1 MDKIELIIDD
11 KHDVWHVKTKVEL
24 TFDNIEYLKSIPKYF
39 EHITFIGKKDTS
51 RFVVN
56 TCYITLISGKRLEM
70 TSIEFN
76 ELILYKSDMSKC
88 FLINFID
95 NDRDIV
101 FEALENFRKYSSPE
115 EKDRQLIEIE
125 KECSHYECKD
135 EVIYRQKSNDNNFIW
150 TYGIFSHYEGHDNDT
165 IAVINGKRFYL
176 CGYEILPYVGHE
188 DMVGTNK

>member
-1 MDKIELIIDD
+1 
-11 KHDVWHVKTKVEL
+11 
-24 TFDNIEYLKSIPKYF
+24 
-39 EHITFIGKKDTS
+39 
-51 RFVVN
+51 
-56 TCYITLISGKRLEM
+56 M

-115 EKDRQLIEIE
+115 EKERQLIEIE

-165 IAVINGKRFYL
+165 IAVINGKTFLSLWIRNSTI
-176 CGYEILPYVGHE
+176 CW
-188 DMVGTNK
+188 T